1 MFLARRFVKFLV
13 IFLVFAS
20 SAIADDLQPQAAG
33 LSAFEPRA
41 ESRGPRALE
50 AVGVYKIASLDP
62 NLTGTGVSI
71 GLVCRSDTY
80 IDSKPQNDYRPD
92 ISHISFENSSV
103 DFYDDGAIEGG
114 VSNHSTAI
122 ASLLVGSDPNAFY
135 PSLGNFSYKSAVPDA
150 QLNTYEFWH
159 FIVDYVFPASWPK
172 DDLITMSLGWSC
184 EAWWTRG
191 IDNIADNFGLLI
203 IASIGNGRNAYDL
216 PLYPAA
222 GANVLAVG
230 VADSAG
236 SLADFSVPDA
246 NRSTAGPTLDGRCKP
261 DIVAP
266 GNCLVALADT
276 NNLYASSGDYSSF
289 AAPVAAGV
297 AAMLIQKAKADPNLQ
312 LAASSFA
319 GNCVMKSIL
328 MTGAKKL
335 PGWHKGYPDS
345 NDDSEYPLDFKQGAG
360 MLDGAASYNILTA
373 GRRPLGLRAAG
384 LQHGGDVETIGWDID
399 IIEPNYIADNVYR
412 FKTPADSQSR
422 LTATL
427 VWNRNYQGQ
436 YPFNLNTELW
446 TDLQL
451 QLRTIDDDG
460 QIKLIDYSD
469 SPIDNT
475 EHLYTPL
482 VPNTTYELVVSHS
495 LNSPLPK
502 GFAVYAL
509 SWQISE

>member
-1 MFLARRFVKFLV
+1 MFLARRFVKFLM
-13 IFLVFAS
+13 IFLVFAA
-20 SAIADDLQPQAAG
+20 SALADDLQPQ
-33 LSAFEPRA
+33 
-41 ESRGPRALE
+41 ALE
-50 AVGVYKIASLDP
+50 AVGVYKIAALEP

-80 IDSKPQNDYRPD
+80 IDGQPQNDYRPD
-92 ISHISFENSSV
+92 IRHKCFQNSSV
-103 DFYDDGAIEGG
+103 NFYDDGAVEGG
-114 VSNHSTAI
+114 ISNHSTAI
-122 ASLLVGSDPNAFY
+122 ASILIGSDPNAFE
-135 PSLGNFSYKSAVPDA
+135 PLLGNFSYKSAVPDA

-159 FIVDYVFPASWPK
+159 FIVDYVFPAHWPK

-191 IDNIADNFGLLI
+191 IDNIAEDFGLLF

-230 VADSAG
+230 VADSSG

-261 DIVAP
+261 DIIAP

-276 NNLYASSGDYSSF
+276 NNLYAPSGDYSSF
-289 AAPVAAGV
+289 AAPVAAGA
-297 AAMLIQKAKADPNLQ
+297 AAMLIQKAKSDPNLQ

-335 PGWHKGYPDS
+335 DGWHKGLADS
-345 NDDSEYPLDFKQGAG
+345 NDDSGYPLDLTQGAG
-360 MLDGAASYNILTA
+360 MLDAAASYALLTA
-373 GRRPLGLRAAG
+373 G
-384 LQHGGDVETIGWDID
+384 LQPNGDVNTSGWDIGV
-399 IIEPNYIADNVYR
+399 IEPNYIAETIYR
-412 FKTPADSQSR
+412 FQTPADYKGR

-427 VWNRNYQGQ
+427 VWNRNYHGQ
-436 YPFNLNTELW
+436 YPFELNTELW
-446 TDLQL
+446 TDLHL
-451 QLRTIDDDG
+451 QLRKVDEVRRG
-460 QIKLIDYSD
+460 VLIDYSD
-469 SPIDNT
+469 SGVDNV

-482 VPNTTYELVVSHS
+482 EPDTAYELVVSHS

-502 GFAVYAL
+502 SFAIYAL
-509 SWQISE
+509 SWKISEF